1 MRSRFFTARNPQGDH
16 RLHYTE
22 WGPEDAPAVLCVHGL
37 TQTARSFDALAE
49 ELARDRRVIC
59 LDVVGRGQS
68 DWLPDPMNYGFPQY
82 VADAQALIAEL
93 GLAPVDLV
101 GTSMGGLIG
110 MMLAIQNPNP
120 VRRLVLN
127 DVGPF
132 IPKEAVGR
140 IRDYVGTDP
149 EFPDMVAFEEYLRYI
164 WSPFGQLTD
173 DQWRHLTETSARH
186 TENGTIAP
194 AYDMR
199 IREPIVAAPV
209 EDANLWPFWDQIAID
224 VLVLRGARSD
234 ILPADTAQEMTRRGP
249 EATLVK
255 FEGVGHAP
263 ALMADDQIGAIA
275 DFLAA

>member
-16 RLHYTE
+16 HLHYTE
-22 WGPEDAPAVLCVHGL
+22 WGPGDSPAVLCVHGL

-49 ELARDRRVIC
+49 ELSRDRRVIC

-68 DWLPDPMNYGFPQY
+68 DWLPDSMNYGFPQY
-82 VADAQALIAEL
+82 IADAQALIAEL
-93 GLAPVDLV
+93 DLAPVDLV

-110 MMLAIQNPNP
+110 MMLAIQDPNP
-120 VRRLVLN
+120 IRRLVLN

-132 IPKEAVGR
+132 ISKEAVRR

-149 EFPDMVAFEEYLRYI
+149 EFPDMDAFEQYLRYI

-186 TENGTIAP
+186 TENGNIAP
-194 AYDMR
+194 SYDMR
-199 IREPIVAAPV
+199 IREPIVAGPV
-209 EDANLWPFWDQIAID
+209 EDANLWPFWDKIAIN
-224 VLVLRGARSD
+224 VLVLRGAHSD
-234 ILPADTAQEMTRRGP
+234 ILPAETAQEMTRRGP
-249 EATLVK
+249 KATLVE

-263 ALMADDQIGAIA
+263 ALMADDQIRAIA

>member
-22 WGPEDAPAVLCVHGL
+22 WGPGDSPAVLCVHGL

-49 ELARDRRVIC
+49 ELSRDRRVIC

-82 VADAQALIAEL
+82 IADAQSLIAEL

-110 MMLAIQNPNP
+110 MMLAIQDPNP
-120 VRRLVLN
+120 IRRLVLN

-132 IPKEAVGR
+132 ISKEAVRR

-149 EFPDMVAFEEYLRYI
+149 EFPDMDAFEQYLRYI

-186 TENGTIAP
+186 TENGNIAP
-194 AYDMR
+194 SYDMR
-199 IREPIVAAPV
+199 IREPIVAGPV
-209 EDANLWPFWDQIAID
+209 EDANLWPFWDKIAIN

-234 ILPADTAQEMTRRGP
+234 ILPAETAQEMTRRGP
-249 EATLVK
+249 EATLVE

-263 ALMADDQIGAIA
+263 ALMADDQIRAIA

>member
-22 WGPEDAPAVLCVHGL
+22 WGPGDSPAVLCVHGL

-49 ELARDRRVIC
+49 ELSRDRRVIC

-68 DWLPDPMNYGFPQY
+68 DWLPDSMNYGFPQY
-82 VADAQALIAEL
+82 IADAQALIAEL
-93 GLAPVDLV
+93 DLAPVDLV

-110 MMLAIQNPNP
+110 MMLAIQDPNP
-120 VRRLVLN
+120 IRRLVLN

-132 IPKEAVGR
+132 ISKEAVRR

-149 EFPDMVAFEEYLRYI
+149 EFPDMDAFEQYLRYI

-186 TENGTIAP
+186 TENGNIAP
-194 AYDMR
+194 SYDMR
-199 IREPIVAAPV
+199 IREPIVAGPV
-209 EDANLWPFWDQIAID
+209 EDANLWPFWDKIAIN
-224 VLVLRGARSD
+224 VLVLRGAHSD
-234 ILPADTAQEMTRRGP
+234 ILPAETAQEMTRRGP
-249 EATLVK
+249 KATLVE

-263 ALMADDQIGAIA
+263 ALMADDQIRAIA